1 MAADPYYV
9 EAFYHVRLN
18 GGRLVLSRCN
28 QCGLVVAASPHESVL
43 YLADAFLLRNG
54 PVVHGPLLV
63 R

>member
-43 YLADAFLLRNG
+43 YLAERIHSCPVYLRYVSNA
-54 PVVHGPLLV
+54 
-63 R
+63 